1 MYSKNIFRDT
11 YTIITGSFSSNK
23 FGGVLMISDILQAYN
38 KYGKQVAYLGV
49 SKDQDGILLLSDRYG
64 DTGWGKSGKK

>member
-1 MYSKNIFRDT
+1 
-11 YTIITGSFSSNK
+11 
-23 FGGVLMISDILQAYN
+23 MISDILQAYN

-64 DTGWGKSGKK
+64 DTGWGKKGKK